1 MKSAIHYFITFSIL
15 LACMACDQKNNITP
29 DEAKSI
35 AKEAYIYSFP
45 MVMGYKAMNAYILDK
60 NNPEY
65 KGPFNYMACDAR
77 LLTPDDK
84 AIVTPNSDTPYCMVW
99 VDIRKEPVI
108 FTVPEMEPERFYHF
122 QLVDLFTHNFDYIGT
137 LSTGNGAGKFMV
149 ATAGWSGEASEG
161 ISGIIRCET
170 PLFFVVVRTQLF
182 GPEDLPAVQKIQE
195 AYTLQTLSEYQG
207 GNPVTKAEV
216 IDIPEWKEGD
226 QFTPA
231 IFTYADAMLD
241 MTEPVEEEKA
251 LMQDFA
257 KLGIGRNLTFSMAD
271 FDPEVQTAIEEG
283 VKEGFAEIEGF
294 IKTLN
299 SDPLS
304 STKIFGTREFLN
316 ESAQENFGL
325 NDFYL
330 LRATAAHM
338 GLYGNSGFE
347 AIYPTY
353 LMDADGTPFDASANK
368 YTLTFAS
375 GELPPVKSFWSLTMY
390 DGKTQLMIHNPLDR
404 YLLNSS
410 MLRDFVYGE
419 DGSLTFYIQK
429 DSPGKELE
437 ANWLPAPDG
446 PFYAVLRL
454 YGPEEEALTGAWT
467 NPPLAKMN

>member
-1 MKSAIHYFITFSIL
+1 MAC
-15 LACMACDQKNNITP
+15 LACNQKNTLAP

-35 AKEAYIYSFP
+35 AKAAYIYSFP
-45 MVMGYKAMNAYILDK
+45 MVMGYKAMHAYILDK
-60 NNPEY
+60 DNPEY

-84 AIVTPNSDTPYCMVW
+84 AIVTPNSDTPYCMLW

-149 ATAGWSGEASEG
+149 TTAGWSGEAPEG

-182 GPEDLPAVQKIQE
+182 GPEDLPAVQRIQE
-195 AYTLQTLSEYQG
+195 EYNLQTLSEYRG
-207 GNPVTKAEV
+207 GNPVPKTEA
-216 IDIPEWKEGD
+216 IDIPEWQEGD

-241 MTEPVEEEKA
+241 MTETVEEEKA

-316 ESAQENFGL
+316 ESAKENFGL

-353 LMDADGTPFDASANK
+353 LMDADGTPFDASEYK
-368 YTLTFAS
+368 YTLTFTS

-410 MLRDFVYGE
+410 MLNDFVYGE

-467 NPPLAKMN
+467 NPPLVKIN